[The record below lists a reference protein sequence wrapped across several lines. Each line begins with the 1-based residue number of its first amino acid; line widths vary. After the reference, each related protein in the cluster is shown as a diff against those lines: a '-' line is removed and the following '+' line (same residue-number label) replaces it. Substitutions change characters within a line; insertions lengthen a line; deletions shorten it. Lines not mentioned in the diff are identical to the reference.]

1 MVEANDNAGTV
12 YICMEASYT
21 GDLRDSDRAQRN
33 ARLLTEFTGHR
44 SVPVVAGV
52 RNVIEVTALI
62 DSGAVYWYQIP
73 ERYRET
79 E

>member
-1 MVEANDNAGTV
+1 
-12 YICMEASYT
+12 MEASYT

-52 RNVIEVTALI
+52 RNVNEVTALI